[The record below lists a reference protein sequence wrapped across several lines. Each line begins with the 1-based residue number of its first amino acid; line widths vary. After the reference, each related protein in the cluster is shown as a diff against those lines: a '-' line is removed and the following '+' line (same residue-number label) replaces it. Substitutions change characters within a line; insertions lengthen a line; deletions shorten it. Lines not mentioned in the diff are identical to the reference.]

1 MDAETLQ
8 AIRARADACTT
19 GRLTALASRTAINS
33 YELRRKIMTFEE
45 LLAEGQRKLEERR
58 QQRAAEEAAAKA
70 EAERKAADLYTLV
83 CTGIASCIPAP
94 LWPYLQY
101 EVDGIAR
108 WSYDVRILAPNCAP
122 IAFCYLKDGRLNGD
136 SPFTVPG
143 VLHGGMDD
151 YGEGYE
157 PEYDFSRGEAHF
169 ADIAIALAAAR
180 ERREDFEE
188 AQRAFQVRAAEVE
201 RLMAERKCNSIPD
214 ASETAVPAAYEP
226 SIADQLAALIRTI
239 VQEELGYHG
248 A

>member
-1 MDAETLQ
+1 
-8 AIRARADACTT
+8 
-19 GRLTALASRTAINS
+19 
-33 YELRRKIMTFEE
+33 MTFEE
-45 LLAEGQRKLEERR
+45 LLAEGQSKLEERR
-58 QQRAAEEAAAKA
+58 QQRAAEEAAAKE

-83 CTGIASCIPAP
+83 CTGIASCIPSP
-94 LWPYLQY
+94 LWPYLEY
-101 EVDGIAR
+101 EVDAIER
-108 WSYDVRILAPNCAP
+108 WSYDVRLLAPSCAP
-122 IAFCYLKDGRLNGD
+122 IAFRYLKDGRLNGD

-143 VLHGGMDD
+143 VLRGGMDD

-169 ADIAIALAAAR
+169 ADIAMALAVAH
-180 ERREDFEE
+180 ERHEDIEE
-188 AQRAFQVRAAEVE
+188 ARRVRAAEVE
-201 RLMAERKCNSIPD
+201 RLIAERKCDSIPD